1 MRLGGHLR
9 KLQHLNLSSFSAIL
23 LESGQ
28 TILDLPINEK
38 ELGVI
43 VKALTLGGDTALYQK
58 LKLVKETIEANPG
71 GPYKKILRETHGM
84 VI

>member
-1 MRLGGHLR
+1 MECWENYNLR
-9 KLQHLNLSSFSAIL
+9 IIFYLM
-23 LESGQ
+23 
-28 TILDLPINEK
+28 DLPINNE
-38 ELGVI
+38 ELGTI

-58 LKLVKETIEANPG
+58 LKLVKETIDENPG